1 MTTLR
6 YSFLLLLLN
15 IGLKTF
21 SQNTNTIPQHLNVK
35 EKIGWIPFDKSIDKA
50 NFKVCDEL
58 NIEEYY
64 QVNPSYGE
72 GIAII
77 RKYISSHQKELEALC
92 EKDGY
97 VIVRF
102 VINCEGQTDRYRTKF
117 MSLNYTDENTVNA
130 ELQKK
135 IIQLIRNMGN
145 WTPGKYDGK
154 NYDCYQHLKFLFKNS
169 QLVDVLF

>member
-1 MTTLR
+1 MNTLR
-6 YSFLLLLLN
+6 YSFLLLIL
-15 IGLKTF
+15 IIRLKAF
-21 SQNTNTIPQHLNVK
+21 SQNTVPQHLNVK
-35 EKIGWIPFDKSIDKA
+35 EKIGWIPFDKNLDNS

-72 GIAII
+72 GMPSI
-77 RKYISSHQKELEALC
+77 RKYISAHKQILETLC

-102 VINCEGQTDRYRTKF
+102 VINCQGQTDRYRTKF

-135 IIQLIRNMGN
+135 IIQLMRNMGD

-154 NYDCYQHLKFLFKNS
+154 TYDCYQDLKFLFKNS

>member
-1 MTTLR
+1 MNTLR
-6 YSFLLLLLN
+6 YSFLLLLLV
-15 IGLKTF
+15 ITLKTF
-21 SQNTNTIPQHLNVK
+21 SQNTVPQHLNVK
-35 EKIGWIPFDKSIDKA
+35 EKIGWIPFDKSLDNS

-72 GIAII
+72 GMQSI
-77 RKYISSHQKELEALC
+77 RKYIFAHQQLLESLC

-102 VINCEGQTDRYRTKF
+102 VINCQGQTDRYRTKF

-135 IIQLIRNMGN
+135 IIQLTRDMGS

-154 NYDCYQHLKFLFKNS
+154 TYDCYQHLKFLFKNG

>member
-1 MTTLR
+1 MNSLR
-6 YSFLLLLLN
+6 YSILLLILI
-15 IGLKTF
+15 IGLETF
-21 SQNTNTIPQHLNVK
+21 SQNSNTIPQHLNVK

-50 NFKVCDEL
+50 DFKVCDEL

-72 GIAII
+72 GISII

-117 MSLNYTDENTVNA
+117 MSLNYTDENTVNT

>member
-1 MTTLR
+1 MNTLR
-6 YSFLLLLLN
+6 YSFLLLILI

-21 SQNTNTIPQHLNVK
+21 SQNTVPQHLNVK
-35 EKIGWIPFDKSIDKA
+35 EKIGWIPFDKSLDDS

-72 GIAII
+72 GMPGI
-77 RKYISSHQKELEALC
+77 RKYISAHKQILESLC

-102 VINCEGQTDRYRTKF
+102 VINCQGQTDRYRTKF

-135 IIQLIRNMGN
+135 IIQLTRNMGN

-154 NYDCYQHLKFLFKNS
+154 TYDCYQHLKFLFKNS

>member
-1 MTTLR
+1 M
-6 YSFLLLLLN
+6 
-15 IGLKTF
+15 
-21 SQNTNTIPQHLNVK
+21 K
-35 EKIGWIPFDKSIDKA
+35 EKIGWIPFDKSLDNS

-72 GIAII
+72 GMSSI
-77 RKYISSHQKELEALC
+77 RKYIFPHQKVLESLC

-102 VINCEGQTDRYRTKF
+102 VINCLGQTDRYRTKF
-117 MSLNYTDENTVNA
+117 MSLNYTNENSVNA
-130 ELQKK
+130 ELQKA
-135 IIQLIRNMGN
+135 IIQLTRNMGN
-145 WTPGKYDGK
+145 WTPGQYDGK
-154 NYDCYQHLKFLFKNS
+154 AYDCYQHLKFLFKNS

>member
-1 MTTLR
+1 MIR
-6 YSFLLLLLN
+6 
-15 IGLKTF
+15 LKIF
-21 SQNTNTIPQHLNVK
+21 SQNTVPQHLNVK
-35 EKIGWIPFDKSIDKA
+35 EKVGWIPFDKSLDNS

-72 GIAII
+72 GMSSI
-77 RKYISSHQKELEALC
+77 RNYISAHQQALEALC

-102 VINCEGQTDRYRTKF
+102 VINCQGQTDRYRAKF
-117 MSLNYTDENTVNA
+117 MSLNYTDENAINA

-135 IIQLIRNMGN
+135 IIQLMRDMGS

-154 NYDCYQHLKFLFKNS
+154 TYDCYQHLKFLFKNS
-169 QLVDVLF
+169 KLVDVLF

>member
-1 MTTLR
+1 MNTLR
-6 YSFLLLLLN
+6 YSFLLLILM
-15 IGLKTF
+15 ISSKTF
-21 SQNTNTIPQHLNVK
+21 SQNTVPQHLNVK
-35 EKIGWIPFDKSIDKA
+35 EKIGWIPFDKSLDNS

-72 GIAII
+72 GMPSI
-77 RKYISSHQKELEALC
+77 RKHFSAHQQLLEALC

-102 VINCEGQTDRYRTKF
+102 VINCQGQADRYRTKF

-135 IIQLIRNMGN
+135 IIQLTRNMGN

-154 NYDCYQHLKFLFKNS
+154 TYDCYQHLKFLFKNS

>member
-6 YSFLLLLLN
+6 YSFLLLILMVR
-15 IGLKTF
+15 LKTF
-21 SQNTNTIPQHLNVK
+21 SQNTVPQHLNVK
-35 EKIGWIPFDKSIDKA
+35 EKIGWIPFDKRLDNS

-72 GIAII
+72 GMPSI
-77 RKYISSHQKELEALC
+77 RKYFSAHKQVLESLC

-102 VINCEGQTDRYRTKF
+102 VINCQGQTDRYRTKF
-117 MSLNYTDENTVNA
+117 MLLTYTDENAVNA

-135 IIQLIRNMGN
+135 IIQLTRNMGN

-154 NYDCYQHLKFLFKNS
+154 TYDCYQHLKFIFKNS
-169 QLVDVLF
+169 KLVDVLF

>member
-1 MTTLR
+1 MIR
-6 YSFLLLLLN
+6 VM
-15 IGLKTF
+15 TF
-21 SQNTNTIPQHLNVK
+21 SQNTVPQHLNVK
-35 EKIGWIPFDKSIDKA
+35 EKIGWIPFDKSIDNS

-72 GIAII
+72 GMPSI
-77 RKYISSHQKELEALC
+77 RKYFTAHQQELEALC

-102 VINCEGQTDRYRTKF
+102 VINCQGQTDRYRTKF
-117 MSLNYTDENTVNA
+117 MSLNYTDENSVNA

-135 IIQLIRNMGN
+135 IIQLTRNMGN
-145 WTPGKYDGK
+145 WTSGKYDGK
-154 NYDCYQHLKFLFKNS
+154 TYDCYQHLKFLFKNS
-169 QLVDVLF
+169 QLVDILF

>member
-1 MTTLR
+1 MNTIR
-6 YSFLLLLLN
+6 YSFLILILMMR
-15 IGLKTF
+15 LKTF
-21 SQNTNTIPQHLNVK
+21 SQNTVPQHLNAK
-35 EKIGWIPFDKSIDKA
+35 EKIGWIPFDKNLDSL

-64 QVNPSYGE
+64 QVNPLYGE
-72 GIAII
+72 GMPSI
-77 RKYISSHQKELEALC
+77 RKYISAHQQLLESLC

-102 VINCEGQTDRYRTKF
+102 VINCEGQTDRYRAKF

-135 IIQLIRNMGN
+135 
-145 WTPGKYDGK
+145 
-154 NYDCYQHLKFLFKNS
+154 
-169 QLVDVLF
+169 

>member
-1 MTTLR
+1 MNKLR
-6 YSFLLLLLN
+6 FSILLIILV
-15 IGLKTF
+15 IRLKTF
-21 SQNTNTIPQHLNVK
+21 SQNTVPQHLNVK
-35 EKIGWIPFDKSIDKA
+35 EKIGWIPFDKSLDNS

-72 GIAII
+72 GMPSI
-77 RKYISSHQKELEALC
+77 RKYISAHKQLLEALC

-102 VINCEGQTDRYRTKF
+102 VINCQGQTDRYRTKF

-135 IIQLIRNMGN
+135 IIQLTRNMGN
-145 WTPGKYDGK
+145 WNPGKYDGK
-154 NYDCYQHLKFLFKNS
+154 TYDCYQHLKFLFKNS